1 MTLMHHLHDLNQL
14 RVLDALLTE
23 RSVTGA
29 ARRLKLS
36 QPAVS
41 HALARL
47 RLTFDD
53 PLLVR
58 SGRGMALTARA
69 EALAVRLHEALAG
82 LEAVVSERPGWDPST
97 ARRTFSIATADY
109 GELAVLPDLLP
120 RLATLAPHVDLRVQ
134 RPTFPEYHVLE
145 QADLVLTVPRGDEAP
160 AGVRSRALLRDRFV
174 VVLHRD
180 HPLAGGMTV
189 EQYAA
194 ARHAF
199 IAPRG
204 SPGGVVDEAL
214 ARRGLTRR
222 VAVMV
227 PHFLVIPHIIARTDL
242 VVTLAERVARAFSH
256 LPIVAVPPPLDLP
269 GFTVAMVWHERL
281 DTDPGHAWLRR
292 LLVEVCGSGA

>member
-1 MTLMHHLHDLNQL
+1 MHDLHDLNQL

-23 RSVTGA
+23 RSVTAA
-29 ARRLKLS
+29 ARRLNLS

-47 RLTFDD
+47 RLRFED

-58 SGRGMALTARA
+58 TGRGMALTSRA
-69 EALAVRLHEALAG
+69 EALAPGLRAALAR
-82 LEAVVSERPGWDPST
+82 LDAVLSDRPDWDPAT

-109 GELAVLPDLLP
+109 GELAVLPALLP
-120 RLATLAPHVDLRVQ
+120 RLAALAPNVDLWVQ
-134 RPTFPEYHVLE
+134 RPTFPEATQVDDV
-145 QADLVLTVPRGDEAP
+145 DLVLTVPRGDEAP
-160 AGVRSRALLRDRFV
+160 AGVRSRALLRERFV
-174 VVLHRD
+174 VVMHRD
-180 HPLAGGMTV
+180 HPLAAGMTV

-204 SPGGVVDEAL
+204 SPGGVVDAAL
-214 ARRGLTRR
+214 ARRGLTRH
-222 VAVMV
+222 VALTV

-242 VVTLAERVARAFSH
+242 IVTLAERVAGAFAH

-269 GFTVAMVWHERL
+269 GFTIMMTWREAVDA
-281 DTDPGHAWLRR
+281 DPGHAWLRR
-292 LLVEVCGSGA
+292 LLVEVCATRSRP